1 MNSAPTMAPT
11 IDPPAPP
18 PAAESARAK
27 LQEATDRLAALTREL
42 ADATRSAGAF
52 FALES
57 PADEAAIHAHLDE
70 LTRAH
75 RRQTLAVQALQGR
88 LEQAEH
94 EERQRAAATL
104 EEQLAQGVARCE
116 ELGRDT
122 AVLVRMYDE
131 QVLVLFELLA
141 QLADAD
147 EEGLAIRTTF
157 ARLGRAAEFTAAVPI
172 PPGMTAYGQ
181 RLHEHGV
188 FTQIPRG
195 EELADGRVRHH
206 HFAEW
211 RRDHRA
217 PAA

>member
-18 PAAESARAK
+18 SAAETARAK

-42 ADATRSAGAF
+42 ADATRRAGAF

-57 PADEAAIHAHLDE
+57 PSDEAAIHAHLDE

-75 RRQTLAVQALQGR
+75 RRQTLAVQSLQGR
-88 LEQAEH
+88 LEQAEYADQ
-94 EERQRAAATL
+94 QRAAATL
-104 EEQLAQGVARCE
+104 EAQLAQGVARCE

-131 QVLVLFELLA
+131 QLLVLFEILA
-141 QLADAD
+141 QLADVD
-147 EEGLAIRTTF
+147 EEALAIRATF
-157 ARLGRAAEFTAAVPI
+157 GRLGRDRDFTAAVPI

-195 EELADGRVRHH
+195 EELADGPVRHH

-217 PAA
+217 SAA